1 MSTYTNPVSLLT
13 RLLTTI
19 VIMALMLV
27 ALPVTPVSAG
37 TITVN
42 TAADE
47 VADNAACSLREA
59 IIAADIDAPFN
70 GCAYVGTG
78 PDDIITLQSGQTYT
92 LSRVGSTGTTGDLD
106 VNGNLTIQASG
117 STNAVVDANEINR
130 VFEAGEFGTV
140 NLTLIRIT
148 VTGGLSP
155 DGAGIYFHGAG
166 TLTLNNSMIL
176 GNEGTG
182 VSNCG
187 AGIYNDSTATIN
199 ILNSTIESNSCT
211 EPGADGGGLFKGTGG
226 TLTIT
231 NSTFNDNSV
240 TDNGGGAHLDMLTG
254 TATITNSTFANNT
267 AGGRGGG
274 LQVSNGSVTINFS
287 TFSGN
292 AANMNSTSTGGAIQ
306 ANGGS
311 VTVTRSI
318 LANSTATFG
327 AGQDCDKIDPGVI
340 SVTNSIVENNS
351 DCSLTGTVNSDPGLG
366 GLANNGGSTFTMA
379 ITSSSP
385 AYNAAS
391 SCASVPRD
399 QRGVTRPQGAACDL
413 GSFELQQAVVSGA
426 TWFIRGVGPFVYG
439 QEDDIPVPADYNG
452 DGKIDIAVFRTSNST
467 WYIYGVGPFVYGQ
480 AGDIPV
486 VADYNGDG
494 KDDIAVFRPSNSTW
508 YIYGVGPSVY
518 GTSGDTPVVGDYN
531 GDGRDDIAVFRD

>member
-1 MSTYTNPVSLLT
+1 MSTSTNPVSLLT

-42 TAADE
+42 TTADE
-47 VADNAACSLREA
+47 ILDNAACSLREA
-59 IIAADIDAPFN
+59 IMAADMDTSVN
-70 GCAYVGTG
+70 GCVYVGTG
-78 PDDIITLQSGQTYT
+78 PDDIITLESGQTYT
-92 LSRVGSTGTTGDLD
+92 LSREGGTATTGDLD
-106 VNGNLTIQASG
+106 VNGNLTIQTSG
-117 STNAVVDANEINR
+117 STNAIIDANEINR
-130 VFEAGEFGTV
+130 VFEAGESGTV

-155 DGAGIYFHGAG
+155 DGAGIYFHGIG
-166 TLTLNNSMIL
+166 TLTLNNSTIL
-176 GNEGTG
+176 GNVGTG

-211 EPGADGGGLFKGTGG
+211 DPSGDGGGLFKGTGG
-226 TLTIT
+226 TLTIS
-231 NSTFNDNSV
+231 NSTFNDNSAA
-240 TDNGGGAHLDMLTG
+240 DNGAGAHLDMLTG
-254 TATITNSTFANNT
+254 TATIRNSTFANNV

-274 LQVSNGSVTINFS
+274 IQVSNGSVTVDFS

-318 LANSTATFG
+318 LANSTTNSG
-327 AGQDCDKIDPGVI
+327 AGQDCDKIDPGVV

-391 SCASVPRD
+391 SCASVATD

-413 GSFELQQAVVSGA
+413 GAFELQQVVSGA
-426 TWFIRGVGPFVYG
+426 TWFIRGLGNFVFG
-439 QEDDIPVPADYNG
+439 AEDDIPVPGDYDGNG
-452 DGKIDIAVFRTSNST
+452 VEDV
-467 WYIYGVGPFVYGQ
+467 
-480 AGDIPV
+480 
-486 VADYNGDG
+486 
-494 KDDIAVFRPSNSTW
+494 AVFRPSNGTW
-508 YIYGVGPSVY
+508 YVRGQGNFVY
-518 GTSGDTPVVGDYN
+518 GQNGDIPVPGDYN
-531 GDGRDDIAVFRD
+531 GDGSYEAAVFRP